1 MTTILLIVIYIAF
14 IGLGIPDSL
23 FGTAWPVIYRE
34 FGVPLSSANYV
45 TITVIFGTV
54 LSSALSARIINKI
67 GTAKITVISTVM
79 TAFALLGSAFSD
91 NILFMCLFGIPL
103 GIGAGA
109 IDAALN
115 NYVALHYNATHMN
128 FLHCFYGVGVSL
140 SPYLISLAISGDG
153 GWRGG
158 YMAAFYLQ
166 IIISIITI
174 VSLPVWKK
182 VNKSGIENRDGV
194 IKILSF
200 KELLKVPA
208 LPLVWCIFTGSCAIE
223 CVCGSWGSTFLVD
236 YKNLPADTAA
246 KIIMLY
252 YLGMTL
258 GRFFSGIL
266 ATKLS
271 SWQIIYIGFS
281 VVFVAIVMLFLPL
294 TWLGASL
301 ALFMIGLGNG
311 PVFPNL
317 IHLTPKNFGED
328 ISQSVM
334 GSQMA
339 TAYVGIMILPVLFG
353 VIAQK
358 IGVYI
363 FPHYLA
369 VIFVVTIAAICMTI
383 KVLKRNNKYEG

>member
-54 LSSALSARIINKI
+54 LSSALSASIINKI

-182 VNKSGIENRDGV
+182 VNKSGIESRDGV

-200 KELLKVPA
+200 KELLKFPA

-223 CVCGSWGSTFLVD
+223 CV
-236 YKNLPADTAA
+236 
-246 KIIMLY
+246 
-252 YLGMTL
+252 
-258 GRFFSGIL
+258 
-266 ATKLS
+266 
-271 SWQIIYIGFS
+271 
-281 VVFVAIVMLFLPL
+281 
-294 TWLGASL
+294 
-301 ALFMIGLGNG
+301 
-311 PVFPNL
+311 
-317 IHLTPKNFGED
+317 
-328 ISQSVM
+328 
-334 GSQMA
+334 
-339 TAYVGIMILPVLFG
+339 
-353 VIAQK
+353 
-358 IGVYI
+358 
-363 FPHYLA
+363 
-369 VIFVVTIAAICMTI
+369 
-383 KVLKRNNKYEG
+383 